1 MSRWPRPSLRLPSV
15 SISGVWMFTR
25 KESTLLFEMSHQ
37 LRELHMRRAAAQKNG
52 DEKQVE
58 EVQAEID
65 ALTNDCN
72 GVLDADDAI

>member
-1 MSRWPRPSLRLPSV
+1 
-15 SISGVWMFTR
+15 
-25 KESTLLFEMSHQ
+25 
-37 LRELHMRRAAAQKNG
+37 MRRAAAQKNG

>member
-1 MSRWPRPSLRLPSV
+1 
-15 SISGVWMFTR
+15 MFTR

-37 LRELHMRRAAAQKNG
+37 LRELHMRRAAAHENG
-52 DEKQVE
+52 DQKQVE
-58 EVQAEID
+58 ELQAEID